1 VSRDAALDYWRESHA
16 QLVERVPGVER
27 YVQDYCATG
36 PDVASRPN
44 RCRRAVVDSIATAE
58 AALATP
64 EWRAVIE
71 DAATFMDL
79 DRVTAAWVEEHPIF

>member
-1 VSRDAALDYWRESHA
+1 
-16 QLVERVPGVER
+16 
-27 YVQDYCATG
+27 
-36 PDVASRPN
+36 
-44 RCRRAVVDSIATAE
+44 VVDSIATAE